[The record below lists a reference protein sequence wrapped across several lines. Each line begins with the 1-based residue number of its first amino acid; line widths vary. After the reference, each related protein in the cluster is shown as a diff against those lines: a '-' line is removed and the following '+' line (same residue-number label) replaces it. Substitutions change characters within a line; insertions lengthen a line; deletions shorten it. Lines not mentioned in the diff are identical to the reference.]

1 MTDISAHDLILY
13 APNPETGKIFTD
25 EQMAALAGLSTDE
38 VRIVIDGYPAS
49 TRLDIVREL
58 QEIRTTTADE
68 RRFEEQVQSDMDR
81 SKTRK
86 EARRR
91 EAEERDAHLTSD
103 EGRAAAAAAFEAEFI
118 DLEDIPDPEP
128 LIDGFIYRDTLV
140 RTFGPPKSLKSFV
153 TLDMAAHVSLGHEW
167 HGRRVTQARTLY
179 VVAEGLRGVKKRRD
193 AWNEHH
199 ETEMKVQ
206 FYPRAVQISDDEE
219 MYRLISY
226 CLVKQIGYV
235 VFDTQ
240 ARCTVGVEEN
250 DNTEMGSIVASLDI
264 LKQQTGA
271 CVHLVHHS
279 VGSDDTKARGAT
291 AWDGAVDAEFRIK
304 RDNNDRTQIKLIT
317 KFQKDIGEADDV
329 ELHTLEAGKSLVLE
343 GVAGGGTGSAGGGE
357 IAPAIVSDKIAPYLE
372 TIRGFGP
379 QPVTITDV
387 ERKYKESGGPSR
399 TAIKEAFGKLV
410 MAGAVD
416 QVGTGTSVRITQG
429 GLVFLDGWLRRAPEQ
444 PAQTMI
450 E

>member
-1 MTDISAHDLILY
+1 MTDHVILMW
-13 APNPETGKIFTD
+13 APDPDTGGLPDGTFTE
-25 EQMAALAGLSTDE
+25 EQMAALADLPTEDVHAVLSGLPTSSRLE
-38 VRIVIDGYPAS
+38 V
-49 TRLDIVREL
+49 VREL
-58 QEIRTTTADE
+58 HERKQSGRAERLFEDAVQTEI
-68 RRFEEQVQSDMDR
+68 DR
-81 SKTRK
+81 ARARK

-91 EAEERDAHLTSD
+91 EAEERDTHLTSD

-128 LIDGFIYRDTLV
+128 LIDGFVYRDTLV

-167 HGRRVTQARTLY
+167 HGRRVTQGKVLY

-199 ETEMKVQ
+199 GTEMKVQ
-206 FYPRAVQISDDEE
+206 FYPKAVQISDDEE

-226 CLVKQIGYV
+226 CLVHQIAYV

-250 DNTEMGSIVASLDI
+250 DNTEMGQIVASLDI

-291 AWDGAVDAEFRIK
+291 AWDGAVDAEFMVK
-304 RDNNDRTQIKLIT
+304 RNKEDRTQVKVIT

-329 ELHTLEAGKSLVLE
+329 ELHTLEVAASLVLE

-357 IAPAIVSDKIAPYLE
+357 ISAAIVSDKIAPYLE

-387 ERKYKESGGPSR
+387 ERKYKETGGPSR

-429 GLVFLDGWLRRAPEQ
+429 GLVFLDGWHRRAPEGG
-444 PAQTMI
+444 QTKI